1 MSDSSESTSQKNEEP
16 KKDTQYH
23 SFLVHLTIIT
33 EVVKK
38 GENGETHCIC
48 KNNVSITKENKN
60 NIFVER
66 EIIPEVKVPL
76 IKNDNEKD
84 EATEQKQPEPNSE
97 YKVLSKGLKSQP
109 LQIKLADLCNSL
121 RLLGFPTTGSMI
133 NLYMKEVEDYVFF
146 GADPIDSNV
155 YIDSDMVDFNCL
167 RMKIINY
174 FDEKLLKRPK
184 DIKKDDTV
192 KEGSDIN
199 NNLNGEDDFDI
210 EIDEDAEED
219 LKMFNQGVDEQNST
233 NAKEV
238 GVKHKEKRTKERKI
252 GFIIEKVNA
261 WRKLYNGFYNENGEH
276 TRYSLDQAA
285 KIINISKKSLDD
297 YLLQLRLGRKYG
309 FDFNKNKNER
319 VGVLRVFVKNHRN
332 SDGKDK

>member
-16 KKDTQYH
+16 KKETHYH

-38 GENGETHCIC
+38 GEDGEPHCIC
-48 KNNVSITKENKN
+48 KNNISITNENRN
-60 NIFVER
+60 NIFIER
-66 EIIPEVKVPL
+66 EIIPEVKVPI
-76 IKNDNEKD
+76 IKNENEED
-84 EATEQKQPEPNSE
+84 EANEQKQDEPNKD
-97 YKVLSKGLKSQP
+97 YQLLSKGLKSQT

-133 NLYMKEVEDYVFF
+133 NIYLKEVEDYVFF

-167 RMKIINY
+167 RLKIINY
-174 FDEKLLKRPK
+174 FDEKLLKRPR
-184 DIKKDDTV
+184 DIKKDGTA
-192 KEGSDIN
+192 KEGSNIN
-199 NNLNGEDDFDI
+199 NNLNGDEDFEI
-210 EIDEDAEED
+210 EIDDDADEDIN
-219 LKMFNQGVDEQNST
+219 MFNQGVDEPNST
-233 NAKEV
+233 NTKEV
-238 GVKHKEKRTKERKI
+238 GTKHKEKRTKERKI

-309 FDFNKNKNER
+309 FDFNKNRNAR

-332 SDGKDK
+332 PDGKDK

>member
-76 IKNDNEKD
+76 IKNDNKED

-184 DIKKDDTV
+184 DIKKDGTV

-199 NNLNGEDDFDI
+199 NNLNG
-210 EIDEDAEED
+210 
-219 LKMFNQGVDEQNST
+219 
-233 NAKEV
+233 
-238 GVKHKEKRTKERKI
+238 
-252 GFIIEKVNA
+252 
-261 WRKLYNGFYNENGEH
+261 
-276 TRYSLDQAA
+276 
-285 KIINISKKSLDD
+285 
-297 YLLQLRLGRKYG
+297 
-309 FDFNKNKNER
+309 
-319 VGVLRVFVKNHRN
+319 
-332 SDGKDK
+332 